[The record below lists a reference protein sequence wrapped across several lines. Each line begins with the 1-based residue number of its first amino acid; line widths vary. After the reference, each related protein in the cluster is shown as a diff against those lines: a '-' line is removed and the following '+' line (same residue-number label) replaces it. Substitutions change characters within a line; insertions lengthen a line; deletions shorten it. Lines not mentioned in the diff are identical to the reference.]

1 VSDPEPTPDPVPAP
15 PTLPAFQ
22 GLRSEQVAERRSRFG
37 SNHLAEIRGKSF
49 FGFVRAALDDRTLII
64 LMVAAALVIALDLWR
79 GASLVEGFAIVAAIA
94 VSAFVT
100 SFNEWRAQA
109 QFKGLQKEQHDF
121 EVRALRDGVV
131 RRISAFDLVV
141 DDVIELGAGDKVPA
155 DGRIATSRELQ
166 IDESTLTGESVPAP
180 KHPDG
185 DAIARAGTLVT
196 EGSGTLLI
204 TAVGD
209 RTEYGRLR
217 AELALD
223 EAPTPLQERLAKFA
237 DRMSLMAAAA
247 AIAICAALVIPALLR
262 GTFGANGGVARELL
276 NDLILAVTIVVVAV
290 PEGLPVAVT
299 LSLAWSVRKLA
310 RQGCLVRRLLACE
323 TMGSVDVICT
333 DKTGTLTFNRQRVE
347 RLRFPD
353 GEEWTGGQALPLWS
367 RTLLEEIA
375 AVDSTATLI
384 DAPQG
389 ASSCVG
395 SPTEGALLELVAALG
410 SDWRKLRTEAQV
422 VATFGFTSERKRMT
436 TVVRRGD
443 GWRVL
448 VKGAPEIVLERCNRS
463 LARAGAR
470 PLTAAERSE
479 FERKAEAYGRA
490 ALRTVAFAYR
500 DVPAQEA
507 APTAELEHD
516 LVFVGLAGLGDPIRP
531 ETRGAI
537 AACRSA
543 GVEVKVVTGDGRLT
557 AEAVAREVGLI
568 DEKAGDL
575 VLEGSELQAKG
586 DDELLA
592 LLPRL
597 RVVARAVPSDK
608 LRLVE
613 LLQRAGK
620 VVAVTG
626 DGTNDAPALRR
637 ADVGLA
643 MGGSGTD
650 IAREASDIVLKG
662 DDFTAVVHALR
673 AGRAIFDNIRKF
685 IQFQLTVNLVALLFS
700 FIAGITGQGMPLT
713 VVQLLWVNLIMDALA
728 ALALATEPPADDLL
742 ARAPKGRRAPL
753 ISSEMWVYIS
763 SLGAFMLAEL
773 LAVLHW
779 GASVEVLKP
788 VLPTFLFNLFVFL
801 QLGNLVNA
809 RTTTFASGS
818 LRGLPQSRA
827 FLSIVVVIV
836 AIQFAV
842 VQFAGRWFGT
852 VPLPAFAWA
861 WSLGGI
867 VAALMKGAAVRRV
880 SRALPEDWPR
890 RFARSCVQSAR
901 NLAAFPAKLA
911 EPGSRALAGTIAGCG
926 ALLLVGGIALR
937 AAAGGTPVG
946 AGSSGTWGAYFCFAV
961 GLLAVALVV
970 WQQRGR
976 FTRPAFQ
983 SPRLHAWLSGALLF
997 GLVGQVNAIAARH
1010 YGRADL
1016 TSKKEFTL
1024 SPQTMGLLDR
1034 ATQPIRISTIVRG
1047 DQIGTEMRDL
1057 LTEYA
1062 ARGRT
1067 VEIHTIDADNDPAEV
1082 HRLADRLHLKRINL
1096 DSIVVECGEHS
1107 RVIGSAECFR
1117 GEPVVDPRTG
1127 ARGLIHP
1134 QFVGE
1139 LQVTSAIIALSS
1151 TSKVH
1156 VAIANGHG
1164 ERTLDDFGPDG
1175 LALFHDRLRREGYVV
1190 KGVTLVNGDAVPE
1203 DCQVL
1208 VQAGPTRPLADPDRA
1223 ALEAFL
1229 ARGGKWLL
1237 LVAPWK
1243 TGGLEPLLKEW
1254 GIEVRPLYLADPEG
1268 SSAGQE
1274 PTTLVATRLFP
1285 HPITDPLAGSALLLP
1300 YTTSVHVVPVEKR
1313 RLDGS
1318 NLVKT
1323 STSGVGITD
1332 PGRTLAQFDPKKD
1345 IHSGISVAVAVAE
1358 PIDFNSAEGRREPA
1372 RIVVVGNTEFATN
1385 SWFDKLGNSDFA
1397 VNCLD
1402 WLARRE
1408 EMIAMRAHSTEVPV
1422 LTLSAAGRSALW
1434 WLVLVLIPGVAA
1446 AVGGWV
1452 AWQRRA

>member
-1 VSDPEPTPDPVPAP
+1 VSEPE

-49 FGFVRAALDDRTLII
+49 FGFVRAALDDRTLVI

-384 DAPQG
+384 AAPQG
-389 ASSCVG
+389 AASCVG

-436 TVVRRGD
+436 TVVQRGD

-448 VKGAPEIVLERCNRS
+448 VKGAPEIVLARCNRS

-470 PLTAAERSE
+470 PLAAAERAE

-507 APTAELEHD
+507 APTAELERD

-531 ETRGAI
+531 ETRAAI

-742 ARAPKGRRAPL
+742 ERAPKGRRAPL

-779 GASVEVLKP
+779 GSNVDFLKP

-818 LRGLPQSRA
+818 LRGLLKSRA

-852 VPLPAFAWA
+852 VPLPALAWA

-880 SRALPEDWPR
+880 SRALPDDWPR
-890 RFARSCVQSAR
+890 RFARSCEQSAR
-901 NLAAFPAKLA
+901 NLAAFPARLA

-926 ALLLVGGIALR
+926 ALLVVGGIALR
-937 AAAGGTPVG
+937 AAAGGTPAG

-961 GLLAVALVV
+961 GLLAVALVL

-976 FTRPAFQ
+976 FTRPALQ

-1010 YGRADL
+1010 YSRVDL
-1016 TSKKEFTL
+1016 TAKKKFTL
-1024 SPQTMGLLDR
+1024 SSQTLGLLDR
-1034 ATQPIRISTIVRG
+1034 MTKPVRISAIERADDLGSEV
-1047 DQIGTEMRDL
+1047 RDL
-1057 LTEYA
+1057 LGEYA

-1067 VEIHTIDADNDPAEV
+1067 VASQLIDPDSDPGEV
-1082 HRLADRLHLKRINL
+1082 QRLADRAGKKRL
-1096 DSIVVECGEHS
+1096 DPRSIVVECGDHA
-1107 RVIGSAECFR
+1107 RVIGQDEYFR
-1117 GEPVVDPRTG
+1117 QTRVRDSRTG
-1127 ARGLIHP
+1127 QVIGYVAPR
-1134 QFVGE
+1134 FSGE
-1139 LQVTSAIIALSS
+1139 QAVTSAILALTNTDPLRVS
-1151 TSKVH
+1151 
-1156 VAIANGHG
+1156 VALGHG
-1164 ERTLDDFGPDG
+1164 ERRLDDYGPHG
-1175 LALFHDRLRREGYVV
+1175 LSLLRDRLRREGCDVREA
-1190 KGVTLVNGDAVPE
+1190 KLVDGAAVAG

-1208 VQAGPTRPLADPDRA
+1208 IQAGPSQPLEEADRA
-1223 ALEAFL
+1223 ALAAYL

-1237 LVAPWK
+1237 LVEPWQAA
-1243 TGGLEPLLKEW
+1243 GLEPMLKEN
-1254 GIEVRPLYLADPEG
+1254 GIEVRPVYVADPEG
-1268 SSAGQE
+1268 ASAGRE
-1274 PTTLVATRLFP
+1274 PTTLVVTSFQH
-1285 HPITDPLAGSALLLP
+1285 HPITDPMAGASLLFP
-1300 YTTSVHVVPVEKR
+1300 YATSVHHVAVEKKD
-1313 RLDGS
+1313 LDIE
-1318 NLVKT
+1318 NLVLT
-1323 STSGVGITD
+1323 STHGIGITD
-1332 PGRTLAQFDPKKD
+1332 RNRGPNQIDPKKD
-1345 IHSGISVAVAVAE
+1345 LYVPTGISLATAMSERV
-1358 PIDFNSAEGRREPA
+1358 DFNSAEGQREPA
-1372 RIVVVGNTEFATN
+1372 RIVVVGDADFATN
-1385 SWFDKLGNSDFA
+1385 SWFDKLGNADFA
-1397 VNCLD
+1397 VNCVD
-1402 WLARRE
+1402 WLARHEQMITLRARE
-1408 EMIAMRAHSTEVPV
+1408 PGVAGI
-1422 LTLSAAGRSALW
+1422 TLSVGGRSALW
-1434 WLVLVLIPGVAA
+1434 WLVLGLIPGLAA
-1446 AVGGWV
+1446 ALGGWV
-1452 AWQRRA
+1452 AWKRRA